1 MNRSKLLLAFLI
13 ILCSV
18 LAEKAFAQDPTFSQF
33 YSNPLYLNP
42 AFAGAE
48 GCPKI
53 HVNQRIQWPN
63 LKGSFN
69 TTSISFDKNLPN
81 IKSGY
86 GFQVVYDDA
95 GNGLLSTLRA
105 SGAYSY
111 QIKIN
116 KKSYVLTGLELA
128 YNSKSI
134 DESKLIFGDQI
145 GPNGQVYQ
153 SSDADNINENVNFVD
168 VSFGAVGYTQKFYL
182 GVSLHHLTR
191 PEDSFFKTNS
201 VNNVVI
207 SPQSRLPVK
216 YTVHAGSNFALNGAK
231 RRGIIADGP
240 FMTAGLIYQKQGAA
254 DQLNL
259 GLSVTNKSLSGG
271 IWYRMN
277 SENADAIIL
286 IAGYTF
292 LNTTV
297 GYSYDA
303 TVSDLSGET
312 GGSHE
317 ISLRFQ
323 LPCRKKKKV
332 IEAITCP
339 KF

>member
-13 ILCSV
+13 ILSGV
-18 LAEKAFAQDPTFSQF
+18 FTEEAFAQDPTFSQF

-42 AFAGAE
+42 AFAGAQ

-53 HVNQRIQWPN
+53 HVNQRIQWPE
-63 LKGSFN
+63 LRGSFN

-81 IKSGY
+81 INSGY
-86 GFQVVYDDA
+86 GVQVVYDDA
-95 GNGLLSTLRA
+95 GNGLLSTFKA
-105 SGAYSY
+105 AGMYSY
-111 QIKIN
+111 QLKIN
-116 KKSYVLTGLELA
+116 KKSYILA
-128 YNSKSI
+128 GAEMSFNSKSL
-134 DESKLIFGDQI
+134 DEDKLVFGDQI
-145 GPNGQVYQ
+145 GANGQVYT
-153 SSDADNINENVNFVD
+153 SSEVGNINTSASFVD
-168 VSFGAVGYTQKFYL
+168 FSFGAVGYTQKFYL
-182 GVSLHHLTR
+182 GFAAHHITR
-191 PEDSFFKTNS
+191 PDDSFFQSKS
-201 VNNVVI
+201 VNNI
-207 SPQSRLPVK
+207 IIDPQSRLPVK
-216 YTVHAGSNFALNGAK
+216 YTIHAGSNFAINGAA

-259 GLSVTNKSLSGG
+259 GLSITNKSLSGG
-271 IWYRMN
+271 VWYRMN

-292 LNTTV
+292 LNTTI

-303 TVSDLSGET
+303 TVSDLAGET

-317 ISLRFQ
+317 LSLKFQ
-323 LPCRKKKKV
+323 LPCKKV
-332 IEAITCP
+332 KKTIEAITCP